1 MTLLAESFFSSQW
14 FMIII
19 LVVVIGLLML
29 LNYSRGKK
37 EQEYREDLNSK
48 IVKGAKVKT
57 STGIYGTVISV
68 RSTTDGKIVLL
79 ETGEGKN
86 MSTMEIHINAIYG
99 VDDKED
105 LVLDSEGNE
114 VTLAELKQQQLDKL
128 NEVNEEKKEQAE
140 NSADPVETDASV
152 ETAEKVDA
160 PKPKRTRKTKS
171 E

>member
-14 FMIII
+14 FLIIV
-19 LVVVIGLLML
+19 LVVVIGALML
-29 LNYSRGKK
+29 LNFSRSKK

-57 STGIYGTVISV
+57 STGIYGTVLSV

-86 MSTMEIHINAIYG
+86 ASTMEIHINAIYG

-114 VTLAELKQQQLDKL
+114 VTLAELKQQQIDKE
-128 NEVNEEKKEQAE
+128 NAEKEE
-140 NSADPVETDASV
+140 
-152 ETAEKVDA
+152 AEKVVEPVKEASNEENVSDQA
-160 PKPKRTRKTKS
+160 VETPKPKRTRKTKS

>member
-14 FMIII
+14 FLIII
-19 LVVVIGLLML
+19 LVVVIGALMF
-29 LNYSRGKK
+29 LNYSRSKK

-86 MSTMEIHINAIYG
+86 ASTMEIHINAIYG

-114 VTLAELKQQQLDKL
+114 VTLAELKQQQIDKE
-128 NEVNEEKKEQAE
+128 NAEKEESVKDKETTTEDSKNQEQVVEQA
-140 NSADPVETDASV
+140 VEQ
-152 ETAEKVDA
+152 

>member
-14 FMIII
+14 FLIIV
-19 LVVVIGLLML
+19 LLVVIGLLML

-37 EQEYREDLNSK
+37 EKEYREDLNSK

-57 STGIYGTVISV
+57 STGIYGTVMSV

-79 ETGEGKN
+79 QTGEGN
-86 MSTMEIHINAIYG
+86 NVSYVEIHINAIYG

-105 LVLDSEGNE
+105 LVLDKDGNE
-114 VTLAELKQQQLDKL
+114 VTKAELEEQNKAQ
-128 NEVNEEKKEQAE
+128 VEEKAEEDVEAKSEEVQAE
-140 NSADPVETDASV
+140 E
-152 ETAEKVDA
+152 
-160 PKPKRTRKTKS
+160 KPKKSTKKAKS

>member
-14 FMIII
+14 FLIIV

-37 EQEYREDLNSK
+37 EKEYRDDLNSK
-48 IVKGAKVKT
+48 IVKGAMVKT
-57 STGIYGTVISV
+57 TTGIYGTVVSV

-86 MSTMEIHINAIYG
+86 VSYMEIHINAIYG

-114 VTLAELKQQQLDKL
+114 VTLAELHQQQLDKAKA
-128 NEVNEEKKEQAE
+128 EKEAKE
-140 NSADPVETDASV
+140 
-152 ETAEKVDA
+152 AEKVEEESTNTDELAESQEVEA

>member
-14 FMIII
+14 FLIII
-19 LVVVIGLLML
+19 LVVVIGALML
-29 LNYSRGKK
+29 LNYSRSKK
-37 EQEYREDLNSK
+37 EQEYRDDLNSK

-57 STGIYGTVISV
+57 STGIYGTVLSV

-86 MSTMEIHINAIYG
+86 KSTMEMHINAIYG

-114 VTLAELKQQQLDKL
+114 VTLAELKQQQIDKE
-128 NEVNEEKKEQAE
+128 NAAKE
-140 NSADPVETDASV
+140 
-152 ETAEKVDA
+152 ETAKSEEVVEENKTEEPASDEKVGA
-160 PKPKRTRKTKS
+160 PKPKRTRKAKT

>member
-14 FMIII
+14 FLIIVLV
-19 LVVVIGLLML
+19 LVVGALML

-37 EQEYREDLNSK
+37 EQEYRDDLNSK

-57 STGIYGTVISV
+57 STGIYGTVLSV

-86 MSTMEIHINAIYG
+86 KSTMEMHINAIYG

-114 VTLAELKQQQLDKL
+114 VTLAELHQQQLDKA
-128 NEVNEEKKEQAE
+128 N
-140 NSADPVETDASV
+140 
-152 ETAEKVDA
+152 AEKEDTAKSEEVVEENNKTEEPAAEENVEA